1 METHADALY
10 DEPFRF
16 VIRDSA
22 ALTLHA
28 FWMGVPVSLRQVHKL
43 RAARNS
49 PLVRELTEN
58 QTFEATHLN
67 TTLPVLAKDISAGGC
82 TSTTFFQSERTCVPP
97 ASG

>member
-1 METHADALY
+1 VETHADALY

-28 FWMGVPVSLRQVHKL
+28 FWMGVSVSLRQVHKL

-49 PLVRELTEN
+49 PLETGFPVTCPAVALWVREHAEN
-58 QTFEATHLN
+58 PTSQATVRGLMLDRN
-67 TTLPVLAKDISAGGC
+67 RGRFG
-82 TSTTFFQSERTCVPP
+82 
-97 ASG
+97 